1 MPTIRVLVDERCDR
15 LVANRSVFGSAL
27 NHHVHLHAC
36 LTNGVFVPAADDA
49 ERDAPPARPINQADL
64 AALGVWLVFSR
75 ENVPD
80 PFRPKG
86 GQKGQAPF
94 ADTNGASPCRGR
106 ESRRVVRAQ
115 RAAEPGRWRRYAKS
129 IASLTRDAT

>member
-49 ERDAPPARPINQADL
+49 ERDAPPAFLPARPITQPDL
-64 AALGVWLVFSR
+64 ATIGVWLGFYQ
-75 ENVPD
+75 EKVPD
-80 PFRPKG
+80 PFWAQGERDRHRLLTQTEPVPAAAAIHGESFERKGRPSLG
-86 GQKGQAPF
+86 DGVATP
-94 ADTNGASPCRGR
+94 SP
-106 ESRRVVRAQ
+106 SRA
-115 RAAEPGRWRRYAKS
+115 
-129 IASLTRDAT
+129 